1 MDCKAFN
8 RLFKTIWCNCPTSEK
23 VHEYTNINV
32 NDFPGV
38 GRVISKKLD
47 RHAQFQ
53 GQIGRGAASR
63 DALLEDSNYYAKAN
77 EWGERSSIAQ
87 TKGSMKAYG
96 GDVDKMAETVEADSQ
111 IKAFQQLK
119 NINEAKKQ
127 KLLDDDGNL
136 EDLGKTAYAIP
147 IAENVAKV
155 ATKAKV
161 LSNEQTRND
170 LISQL
175 EEGITMNLTGS
186 QREGESA
193 EGHQLRLE
201 TNRNKAKESVAAT
214 GLSDAKN
221 GEDVASA
228 IAAMGAMN
236 YASYG
241 ATIGSFVPVVGTAV
255 GGFVGGAVGFA
266 KDVYDVYD
274 GDVKAAWNWATGN
287 KPATSSNIASPS
299 GNPFLG
305 NIAQAYVS
313 NHGATSSNNLEEL
326 RSVIIK
332 IVLNIKF

>member
-1 MDCKAFN
+1 MN
-8 RLFKTIWCNCPTSEK
+8 
-23 VHEYTNINV
+23 NIQHL
-32 NDFPGV
+32 G
-38 GRVISKKLD
+38 
-47 RHAQFQ
+47 HAQFQ

-96 GDVDKMAETVEADSQ
+96 GDVDKMAETVMADSL
-111 IKAFQQLK
+111 IKANQQLE
-119 NINEAKKQ
+119 NIKQ
-127 KLLDDDGNL
+127 ATKQGLLDNAGNL

-201 TNRNKAKESVAAT
+201 TNRNKAKEAVAAT

-236 YASYG
+236 YAS
-241 ATIGSFVPVVGTAV
+241 ANTL
-255 GGFVGGAVGFA
+255 
-266 KDVYDVYD
+266 
-274 GDVKAAWNWATGN
+274 
-287 KPATSSNIASPS
+287 NIAGANVNLGIDAG
-299 GNPFLG
+299 GNVRVASMDSSYSQKWGESIDTGSNGKVVREMATFAANRIYGEG
-305 NIAQAYVS
+305 NYSKDQLNGLMGEIA
-313 NHGATSSNNLEEL
+313 NNSQLANEL
-326 RSVIIK
+326 RTKGLDYVAGGGSSIFNEWLK
-332 IVLNIKF
+332 SKG